1 MRNLLDVAKMNSKKL
16 EATTKKQIASD
27 LKEFKKIQAE
37 KKRIANNEAK
47 EYKKN
52 LLDKTKAKK
61 SEKSIESEK
70 IKLAWLNDTQSK
82 TALENYVK
90 NNTAKFELFLK
101 LTNELNKTSL
111 KINQVNKQL
120 FKFGYLH
127 ELNKLDYEG
136 NVLEAKS
143 FFNIA
148 FFVANGNSLLNR
160 FAKYKNVSNANFI
173 KASEI
178 STDNYLDSK
187 FKSLI
192 KTVLAKG
199 ANQSEVT
206 EILSNIEI
214 GRNEKAEQLKALLN
228 E

>member
-1 MRNLLDVAKMNSKKL
+1 MKNLLNIAKANTKKI
-16 EATTKKQIASD
+16 EATTKKEVANS

-37 KKRIANNEAK
+37 Q
-47 EYKKN
+47 
-52 LLDKTKAKK
+52 TKAKK

-90 NNTAKFELFLK
+90 NNTAKFEVFLN
-101 LTNELNKTSL
+101 LTNQLNSTSL

-127 ELNKLDYEG
+127 ELNKLDFEG
-136 NVLEAKS
+136 NILEAKS

-206 EILSNIEI
+206 EILTNTEI
-214 GRNEKAEQLKALLN
+214 GRNEKAESLKALIT

>member
-1 MRNLLDVAKMNSKKL
+1 MKNLLNIAKANAKKI
-16 EATTKKQIASD
+16 EATTKKEVANS

-37 KKRIANNEAK
+37 Q
-47 EYKKN
+47 
-52 LLDKTKAKK
+52 TKAKK
-61 SEKSIESEK
+61 SEKSIESDK
-70 IKLAWLNDTQSK
+70 IKLSWLNDTQSK

-90 NNTAKFELFLK
+90 NNTAKFEVFLN
-101 LTNELNKTSL
+101 LTNELNSTSI

-127 ELNKLDYEG
+127 ELNKLDFEG
-136 NVLEAKS
+136 NILEAKS

-192 KTVLAKG
+192 KIVLSKG

-206 EILSNIEI
+206 EILTNTEI
-214 GRNEKAEQLKALLN
+214 GRNEKAEQLKALIT

>member
-1 MRNLLDVAKMNSKKL
+1 MKNLLDVAKMNSKKL

-37 KKRIANNEAK
+37 Q
-47 EYKKN
+47 
-52 LLDKTKAKK
+52 TKAKK

-90 NNTAKFELFLK
+90 NNTAKFEVFLN
-101 LTNELNKTSL
+101 LTNQLNSTSV

-136 NVLEAKS
+136 NVLESKS

-187 FKSLI
+187 FKAI
-192 KTVLAKG
+192 TKK
-199 ANQSEVT
+199 
-206 EILSNIEI
+206 ILSDGGDAKKVATILKNKKTNRTQKVEL
-214 GRNEKAEQLKALLN
+214 LKALIT

>member
-1 MRNLLDVAKMNSKKL
+1 MTNLLNIAKANTKKL
-16 EATTKKQIASD
+16 EATTKKEIANS

-37 KKRIANNEAK
+37 Q
-47 EYKKN
+47 
-52 LLDKTKAKK
+52 TKAKK

-90 NNTAKFELFLK
+90 NNTAKFEVFLN
-101 LTNELNKTSL
+101 LTNQLNSTSL

-127 ELNKLDYEG
+127 ELNKLDFEG
-136 NVLEAKS
+136 NILEAKS

-206 EILSNIEI
+206 EILTNTEI
-214 GRNEKAEQLKALLN
+214 SRNEKAEQLKALLT